1 MTLIK
6 NTFKKI
12 VTVTIPNE
20 PNALKAYELKKIS
33 LQNKNKTETAS
44 DIIGAI
50 KKCSSS
56 EKKIIVIFGSLYFVG
71 NALGKN

>member
-1 MTLIK
+1 MQKNKKPEKFIKKFK

-56 EKKIIVIFGSLYFVG
+56 EKK
-71 NALGKN
+71 